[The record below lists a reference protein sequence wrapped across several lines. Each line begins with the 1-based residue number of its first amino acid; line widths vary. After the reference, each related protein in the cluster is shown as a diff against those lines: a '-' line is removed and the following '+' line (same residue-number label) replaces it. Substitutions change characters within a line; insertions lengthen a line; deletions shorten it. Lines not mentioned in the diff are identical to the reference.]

1 MLLIIGGIINNKLYK
16 SGRASLMYTIDK
28 DTNITPKTNN
38 NTYITKANVMSIW
51 PNNLGNTEY
60 KIFLFILACI
70 KKDDEELPAILINYK
85 VLLKILDLD
94 KSLHS
99 RSRVEQY
106 LTSLASKVFY
116 VKDRMHYQVMSI
128 FQRIAVKY
136 NDDSSVLIEINPYFA
151 PYLINLRNNFSRY
164 RLNEIIP
171 FSSVYSIKL
180 YDILAANAYRTVLV
194 ISVEELRIRLNLK
207 NTVEKKEID
216 KFKKFGEFNRNVLNP
231 CIQEINEKSSLQVEI
246 EKIADPNDKRK
257 VASIRFIIYVTK
269 DINPLS
275 RIPEYYMDDRIIED
289 ASDIFKRS
297 GTKKKCRV
305 ITLQRPLSMPII
317 PSSDTKQEL

>member
-1 MLLIIGGIINNKLYK
+1 
-16 SGRASLMYTIDK
+16 MYTTDIDN
-28 DTNITPKTNN
+28 NITPKTND

-51 PNNLGNTEY
+51 PNNLGHTEY

-70 KKDDEELPAILINYK
+70 KKNDEELPAILINYK

-116 VKDRMHYQVMSI
+116 VKDRSHYQVMSI

-136 NDDSSVLIEINPYFA
+136 NDDSSVLFEINPYFA
-151 PYLINLRNNFSRY
+151 PYLINLRNNFSHY

-180 YDILAANAYRTVLV
+180 YDILAANAYRNVLI

-207 NTVEKKEID
+207 NTVAKKEIN
-216 KFKKFGEFNRNVLNP
+216 KFKKFGEFNRNILNP
-231 CIQEINEKSSLQVEI
+231 CINEINEKSSLQVKT
-246 EKIADPNDKRK
+246 EKIANPNDKRK
-257 VASIRFIIYVTK
+257 VDSIRFIINVRN

-275 RIPEYYMDDRIIED
+275 RIPQYYMDDRTIED
-289 ASDIFKRS
+289 ASDIFKKS
-297 GTKKKCRV
+297 EIKKKCRV
-305 ITLQRPLSMPII
+305 ITLQRPLSMPIRNSNDI
-317 PSSDTKQEL
+317 PQEQ